1 MVNFHSF
8 VSLISYQLSFMN
20 LTNDIMY
27 QASFEK
33 NPEFEGVFWMGVK
46 TTGIF
51 CRPTCTARKPKPENV
66 EFFDNT
72 KDAILKG
79 YRPCKVCKPLENP
92 DVTPIEIQNLMD
104 ELSANPE
111 LRFKDSDLI
120 ESGLQPATVKRWFLK
135 HHGMTFHAFQRMFK
149 MNSAFK
155 KLQQGENVLD
165 VALENGY
172 ESLSGFN
179 DSFKSIIG
187 TSPKHSKLEKII
199 DLKRIETPLGTMIA
213 CANENGIC
221 LLEYSD
227 RKSLTK
233 ELQEI
238 SKYFTANVVQGDNP
252 HFKILETELAE
263 YFEGKRLAFTVPL
276 SPVGTDFQKSVWEI
290 LRAIPYGTTRTYQ
303 QQANLLGHPKAVR
316 AVANA
321 NGLNKISIIIPCH
334 RVIGTNGT
342 LTGYGGGIWRK
353 QKLLE
358 LEKAILF

>member
-1 MVNFHSF
+1 
-8 VSLISYQLSFMN
+8 
-20 LTNDIMY
+20 MY
-27 QASFEK
+27 QASNDK
-33 NPEFEGVFWMGVK
+33 NPDFEGVFWMGVK

-51 CRPTCTARKPKPENV
+51 CRPTCTARKPKFENV

-92 DVTPIEIQNLMD
+92 DETPAEIQKILD
-104 ELSANPE
+104 ELSADPS
-111 LRFKDSDLI
+111 LKFKDYDLVKR
-120 ESGLQPATVKRWFLK
+120 GLEPATVRRWFQK
-135 HHGMTFHAFQRMFK
+135 HHGMTFQAFQRMHK
-149 MNSAFK
+149 LNSAFK
-155 KLQQGENVLD
+155 KLNSGESVTD
-165 VALENGY
+165 AAFDSGY

-179 DSFKSIIG
+179 DSFKNTFG
-187 TSPKHSKLEKII
+187 VSPKNSKFENVV

-213 CANENGIC
+213 CADENGIC
-221 LLEYSD
+221 MLEFSD
-227 RKSLTK
+227 RKALPT
-233 ELQEI
+233 ELKEI
-238 SKYFTANVVQGDNP
+238 SKHFNANIIQGENP
-252 HFKILETELAE
+252 HFKTLEKELAE
-263 YFEGKRLAFTVPL
+263 YFEGKIKDFNVPL

-290 LRAIPYGTTRTYQ
+290 LRKIPYGTTRSYME
-303 QQANLLGHPKAVR
+303 QAKILGNPKAVR

-334 RVIGTNGT
+334 RVIGTNGK

>member
-1 MVNFHSF
+1 
-8 VSLISYQLSFMN
+8 
-20 LTNDIMY
+20 MY
-27 QASFEK
+27 QASYEK
-33 NPEFEGVFWMGVK
+33 NSDFEGVFWMAVK

-72 KDAILKG
+72 KDAIKKG

-92 DVTPIEIQNLMD
+92 DETPAEIQKLMD
-104 ELSANPE
+104 ELSADPS
-111 LRFKDSDLI
+111 LKFKDYDLVKR
-120 ESGLQPATVKRWFLK
+120 GLEPANVRRWFLK
-135 HHGMTFHAFQRMFK
+135 HHGMTFHAFQRTFK
-149 MNSAFK
+149 INSAFK

-179 DSFKSIIG
+179 DSFKNVFG
-187 TSPKHSKLEKII
+187 VSPKNSKMEKIV

-221 LLEYSD
+221 MLEFSD
-227 RKSLTK
+227 RKALPT
-233 ELQEI
+233 ELKEI
-238 SKYFTANVVQGDNP
+238 SKHFDANIVQGENP
-252 HFKILETELAE
+252 HFKTLEKELEE
-263 YFEGKRLAFTVPL
+263 YFEGKLKDFTVPL
-276 SPVGTDFQKSVWEI
+276 APVGTDFQKKVWEI
-290 LRAIPYGTTRTYQ
+290 LRTIPYGTTRTYQ
-303 QQANLLGHPKAVR
+303 QQADILGNPKAVR

-334 RVIGTNGT
+334 RVIGSNGT